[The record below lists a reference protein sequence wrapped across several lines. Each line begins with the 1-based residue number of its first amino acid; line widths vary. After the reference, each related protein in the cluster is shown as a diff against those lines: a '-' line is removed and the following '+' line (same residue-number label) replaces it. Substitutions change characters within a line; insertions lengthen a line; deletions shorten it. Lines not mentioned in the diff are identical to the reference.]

1 MAFEGEDARRWAVV
15 DAPTLQPAVD
25 FITKSPNGPFIDTGL
40 NVTFEMRG
48 RVYLSLETIK
58 EMAEIAG
65 LLDNKNAQELSLHE
79 LEIAN
84 EAYARGLKDSE
95 ELVGKLSSI
104 INRMSPAFSD
114 AVATSVEAAVE
125 LASSAGIESGKS
137 DGDFSDV
144 QGTPARKRKSGGK
157 TVATAGVE
165 GPDDIPSVSD
175 DDAIF
180 KL

>member
-15 DAPTLQPAVD
+15 DAPALQPAVD

-48 RVYLSLETIK
+48 RVYLSVETIK

-65 LLDNKNAQELSLHE
+65 LLESRNAQEKNLYDE
-79 LEIAN
+79 GN
-84 EAYARGLKDSE
+84 YNRGYEAGLKE
-95 ELVGKLSSI
+95 GAELLGKLTTAVE
-104 INRMSPAFSD
+104 RLSPAH
-114 AVATSVEAAVE
+114 
-125 LASSAGIESGKS
+125 LGAGVSYMEIDEVPTGVSGKESGES
-137 DGDFSDV
+137 DGNSDNV
-144 QGTPARKRKSGGK
+144 QAAPVRKRKSGGK

-175 DDAIF
+175 DNATFGI
-180 KL
+180 

>member
-84 EAYARGLKDSE
+84 EAYARGLRDNE

-104 INRMSPAFSD
+104 ISRMSSANV
-114 AVATSVEAAVE
+114 AVDGTDVETDE
-125 LASSAGIESGKS
+125 DSEGIAGVESGKS
-137 DGDFSDV
+137 DGDSSDV

>member
-15 DAPTLQPAVD
+15 EAPTLQPAVD
-25 FITKSPNGPFIDTGL
+25 FITKTPNGPFIDTGL

-48 RVYLSLETIK
+48 RVYLSIETIK

-65 LLDNKNAQELSLHE
+65 LLENKNAQEKNLHE
-79 LEIAN
+79 LEIYNLGYKDGLN
-84 EAYARGLKDSE
+84 EGA
-95 ELVGKLSSI
+95 ELNGKLTAVIS
-104 INRMSPAFSD
+104 RLSPAFSD
-114 AVATSVEAAVE
+114 AIATSVEVAVE
-125 LASSAGIESGKS
+125 LASNTGLESGIS
-137 DGDFSDV
+137 DGDSNDV

-157 TVATAGVE
+157 IVAASSVK

>member
-15 DAPTLQPAVD
+15 DAPALQPAVD

-48 RVYLSLETIK
+48 RVYLSVETIR

-65 LLDNKNAQELSLHE
+65 LLKSNDAIEKVLHDSAVE
-79 LEIAN
+79 NRGYE
-84 EAYARGLKDSE
+84 RGLKESE
-95 ELVGKLSSI
+95 ELIGKLTAVVSRLSAPDYGSVLHNVEI
-104 INRMSPAFSD
+104 VEDNEAD
-114 AVATSVEAAVE
+114 A
-125 LASSAGIESGKS
+125 GDESGKS
-137 DGDFSDV
+137 DSNSGNI
-144 QGTPARKRKSGGK
+144 QGTSTRKRKSGGK
-157 TVATAGVE
+157 AVATAGVE
-165 GPDDIPSVSD
+165 GLDDIPSVSD